1 MEIKDGY
8 ISYNIVLT
16 GLSDPTNEY
25 SARAWAKYDIS
36 NSVTVNAYTHYN
48 KEDNSRSVAYVA
60 YKAVND
66 TKPTATETHGF
77 KIEDGKYSPYSRTQ
91 FSLLSEKYA
100 SRYDGEKYL
109 PKIEK
114 NPWTVATESG
124 IKVRDIEI
132 ETGKGGDDITIVQ
145 LTDLHVMW
153 MNTTDYAD
161 DVLSSTYAD
170 RTWAHVSNSNTNDHL
185 DKSLKCLEHFK
196 DSDQIVITGEIYDL
210 IVNNGDIIKG
220 CFAGHLHSDF
230 YTEIDA
236 MAADG
241 TYTAIPQYVLKG
253 TIYDEG
259 NALRITVK

>member
-1 MEIKDGY
+1 METKDGY

-36 NSVTVNAYTHYN
+36 NSVTVNAYFYS
-48 KEDNSRSVAYVA
+48 DRSLVS
-60 YKAVND
+60 
-66 TKPTATETHGF
+66 
-77 KIEDGKYSPYSRTQ
+77 GK
-91 FSLLSEKYA
+91 SEGA
-100 SRYDGEKYL
+100 S
-109 PKIEK
+109 
-114 NPWTVATESG
+114 
-124 IKVRDIEI
+124 
-132 ETGKGGDDITIVQ
+132 
-145 LTDLHVMW
+145 
-153 MNTTDYAD
+153 
-161 DVLSSTYAD
+161 
-170 RTWAHVSNSNTNDHL
+170 
-185 DKSLKCLEHFK
+185 
-196 DSDQIVITGEIYDL
+196 GEIYDL

-236 MAADG
+236 VAADG